1 MSTQKQIDA
10 NRLNAQ
16 KSTGPTSEEGKRKSR
31 LNAKRDGLTGQVIT
45 LSEHDLPIF
54 EKFKATFIA
63 DLQPATVMET
73 SLANSLAWDTWR
85 LNHLRAI
92 EMNMYAV
99 NSEAHNLV
107 LDTDNPQ
114 INDALIDAVTFEK
127 ESDKL
132 ARLSLYEQRL
142 NRSIHKNLALLRDLQ
157 AERKRNRQADLD
169 DEILMAQANDSRGLP
184 YHAPARPGKNGSIF
198 STSEVVA
205 AVNRKT
211 LLIDA
216 RIAHGKAP
224 TCIQFPGA
232 WDNHDPQRPDSGLF
246 ARAAA

>member
-1 MSTQKQIDA
+1 MASQKQIDA

-16 KSTGPTSEEGKRKSR
+16 KSTGPTSEEGKNKSR

-45 LSEHDLPIF
+45 LSEDDLPIF

-63 DLQPATVMET
+63 DLNPKTVMET
-73 SLANSLAWDTWR
+73 SLANSIAWDTWR

-92 EMNMYAV
+92 EMNLYSV
-99 NSEAHNLV
+99 NAESHNLNI
-107 LDTDNPQ
+107 DSDNPR
-114 INDALIDAVTFEK
+114 IDAALIDAVTFEK
-127 ESDKL
+127 ESGEL

-142 NRSIHKNLALLRDLQ
+142 NRGIHKNLAALRDLQ

-169 DEILMAQANDSRGLP
+169 DEMLMAQANDSKGLP
-184 YHAPARPGKNGSIF
+184 YHSPARPGKNGSIF

-211 LLIDA
+211 LLSDA
-216 RIAHGKAP
+216 RNTVAKAP
-224 TCIQFPGA
+224 STIQYPGA
-232 WDNHDPQRPDSGLF
+232 WDNYDPRRPDSGLF
-246 ARAAA
+246 AKAAA